1 MTEKNTSSRM
11 IKSLVADLASYHA
24 QHARQCLA
32 QIGKKAVPALV
43 RALADPREQV
53 RWEAA
58 KALSEIADPTALP
71 ALVAALE
78 DRNSGVSWLAAEG
91 LIAIGRESAVPILQA
106 LVDNPRS
113 VSLRQAAHHVLHDL
127 GQGELTQVIK
137 PVLTAMGDIEPDIAV
152 PSAAVEALAALSGE
166 TAEPDTD

>member
-58 KALSEIADPTALP
+58 KALIPRRCLP
-71 ALVAALE
+71 
-78 DRNSGVSWLAAEG
+78 S
-91 LIAIGRESAVPILQA
+91 LQA
-106 LVDNPRS
+106 LKIGILAS
-113 VSLRQAAHHVLHDL
+113 VGSPLKA
-127 GQGELTQVIK
+127 
-137 PVLTAMGDIEPDIAV
+137 
-152 PSAAVEALAALSGE
+152 
-166 TAEPDTD
+166 